1 MFIKKRFKDVLENI
15 MLSYDRKNV
24 PNANGV
30 DVKVDLIIQVLNLFI
45 KIQKEIVLLIINYYA
60 FY

>member
-45 KIQKEIVLLIINYYA
+45 KIQKEIVLLIINY
-60 FY
+60 